1 MFVVILGM
9 VIDAYMAVYSMYLKH
24 FIYKQTLD
32 NHQGQTQASV
42 PYPRTGVGNEPSS
55 SGATTK

>member
-1 MFVVILGM
+1 M
-9 VIDAYMAVYSMYLKH
+9 VIDAYTAVYSMCLKH

-32 NHQGQTQASV
+32 NHQGQTEASV